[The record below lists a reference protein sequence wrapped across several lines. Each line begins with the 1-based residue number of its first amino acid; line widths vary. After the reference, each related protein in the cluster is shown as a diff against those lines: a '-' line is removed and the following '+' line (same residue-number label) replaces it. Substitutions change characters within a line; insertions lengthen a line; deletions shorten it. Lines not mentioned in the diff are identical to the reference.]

1 MTISFND
8 LKLDSNLI
16 EALNREGIQ
25 EPTAIQALS
34 IPVILAGKDL
44 IGQSETGTGKTLAY
58 LLPILQKLDSERRE
72 AQALILAPTHELAL
86 QIQRQIERLVQNA
99 GLPISSAILIGN
111 VNISRQID
119 KLKERPQL
127 LVGSSGR
134 ILELIQK
141 HKINAQ
147 SIKTIVLDEA
157 DRLLDDNNYKSV
169 EGVLKS
175 TLKDR
180 QLLFYSATIPLA
192 IQERINKL
200 AKSPEVLRAHV
211 AAQVATTIEHQYFV
225 AEQRDKF
232 EVLRKLV
239 RIVEPKQA
247 LVFINKSE
255 EIETT
260 VEKLRFHGLNAVG
273 LHGSAQKSQRGK
285 AMNDFRQGKF
295 QLLVAS
301 DIAARGLDIPGI
313 SHVFNLDIPED
324 PQLYLHRVGRTGR
337 AGQAGMAFSIA
348 TDREI
353 KQLTY
358 IAQRLKIEISPKDMF
373 QGRILDLRGRS
384 AGKPTGSKGIS
395 PGTGRGASAVKPE
408 GAPKARTGS
417 KFGSPAKTA
426 ITANAAQSASSGKFR
441 GDSKPGGF
449 GKSPN
454 ETKTAD
460 ARKFTGG
467 TKSPGFTKSS
477 KEAKTEG
484 YAEFKN
490 SGKPAGAARP
500 TKSAIPAKP
509 SSPAKDATAWR
520 NSGKANPNP
529 SEYTSSERQ
538 QKSRPAKAAN
548 RDSNRSN
555 PISNPISDRNPKP
568 GSNSGPQRAQNQT
581 RKSTTKN
588 SGSRKP

>member
-1 MTISFND
+1 MTTSFND

-34 IPVILAGKDL
+34 VPVILAGKDL

-99 GLPISSAILIGN
+99 GLSISSAALIGN
-111 VNISRQID
+111 VNIARQFE

-141 HKINAQ
+141 RKINAQ

-157 DRLLDDNNYKSV
+157 DRLLDEHNYKSV
-169 EGVLKS
+169 ESVIKS

-180 QLLFYSATIPLA
+180 QLLFYSATISPA
-192 IQERINKL
+192 TQERINKL
-200 AKSPEVLRAHV
+200 AQKPEILRADNTV
-211 AAQVATTIEHQYFV
+211 QVAPTIVHQYFV
-225 AEQRDKF
+225 SEQRDKF
-232 EVLRKLV
+232 DVLRKLV
-239 RIVEPKQA
+239 RIIEPKQA

-255 EIETT
+255 EIEIA

-273 LHGSAQKSQRGK
+273 LHGSSQKSQRGK

-301 DIAARGLDIPGI
+301 DLAARGLDVRGI

-337 AGQAGMAFSIA
+337 AGQAGMALSIA
-348 TDREI
+348 TDREL
-353 KQLTY
+353 KQLAQ
-358 IAQRLKIEISPKDMF
+358 IAQRLKIEIAPKDMY
-373 QGRILDLRGRS
+373 QGRIVDLRTRKS
-384 AGKPTGSKGIS
+384 PANKEKS
-395 PGTGRGASAVKPE
+395 PGTG
-408 GAPKARTGS
+408 
-417 KFGSPAKTA
+417 PA
-426 ITANAAQSASSGKFR
+426 ANAGKTVSSEKSRNSSRPMNSSKATNGPKTVNSGKFR
-441 GDSKPGGF
+441 GDLKPVGSGKFSSETNPTDSRKFAGSSKPAG
-449 GKSPN
+449 
-454 ETKTAD
+454 TA
-460 ARKFTGG
+460 KFTG
-467 TKSPGFTKSS
+467 SS
-477 KEAKTEG
+477 RPA
-484 YAEFKN
+484 N
-490 SGKPAGAARP
+490 SA
-500 TKSAIPAKP
+500 TSAKP
-509 SSPAKDATAWR
+509 SSPAKDAPAWR
-520 NSGKANPNP
+520 NGGKANPAP
-529 SEYTSSERQ
+529 TEYASSERQ
-538 QKSRPAKAAN
+538 QKSRPAQGAN
-548 RDSNRSN
+548 RDNNRPN
-555 PISNPISDRNPKP
+555 PISNRNPKL
-568 GSNSGPQRAQNQT
+568 GSSSGPQRTQNQT
-581 RKSTTKN
+581 RKSPLKN